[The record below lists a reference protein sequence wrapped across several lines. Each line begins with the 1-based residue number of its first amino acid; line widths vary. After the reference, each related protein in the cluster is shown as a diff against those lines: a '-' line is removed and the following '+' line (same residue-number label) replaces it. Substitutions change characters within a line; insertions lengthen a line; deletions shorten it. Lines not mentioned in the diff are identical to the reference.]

1 MEYDGYDAIVYD
13 LDGTLVYL
21 KVDWA
26 AVARDVI
33 AVYAAEDIDVAGED
47 LWTLTAQASSVGL
60 GGAVEDAI
68 SAHEREGART
78 SDRLA
83 LADDV
88 SSLSVPVGVCS
99 LNCEAACEIA
109 LETHTLHSDVDAIVG
124 RDTVP
129 KQKPDP
135 EPLLAAIDGLGA
147 TPEET
152 LFIGDSESDKTTA
165 ERAGTD
171 FRYVP

>member
-21 KVDWA
+21 NVDWA

-33 AVYAAEDIDVAGED
+33 AVYAAENIDVAGED
-47 LWTLTAQASSVGL
+47 LWTLADQASSVGL
-60 GGAVEDAI
+60 GDAVESAI

-78 SDRLA
+78 SNRLA

-124 RDTVP
+124 RDTVS

-135 EPLLAAIDGLGA
+135 EPLLAAIGAVDA

-152 LFIGDSESDKTTA
+152 LFVGDSESDEVTA
-165 ERAGTD
+165 ERAGAD